1 MNARRLSKISL
12 LAAAFSSL
20 ASAQFSFMVT
30 QAGRSNPVENGGN
43 ISFTSRIGQVQL
55 AHVVATY
62 TGKGRIQIS
71 GGPSVVGAQAF
82 TSASFPT
89 TPLNVLAGKTF
100 EFDIQFLPTSAIQ
113 ATGQFNLNYTE
124 YLFNPSISL
133 EVPTPGIIQLN
144 LSGSAPSLVIAYA
157 ILPDANTV
165 TLPAGGAV
173 TFPPTA
179 LDATAV
185 ANLIFSNTGSGQGVI
200 TGITISGQA
209 YRLTNL
215 PLLPYTVASST
226 NISVQIQYKPT
237 GVGTDTGYVN
247 VTFQGEPSVT
257 INLQGT
263 GSASQFSF
271 QLIQP
276 DSQLPVAPGGTV
288 SFAQTKLGQTSS
300 VVFKIT
306 NSGNASGVISSISAT
321 GTAYTLTGLPA
332 LPLTL
337 GPNGAATFTA
347 TFTPTQPGTA
357 LGSLLINNN
366 SFTLSGVGLA
376 SQITVS
382 YDVSGTTVTL
392 SPSSNSVVFRP
403 VKISESAS
411 FTMTVKN
418 TGTLDAVLANI
429 GVGQNNSP
437 FSVTGLPALPISLG
451 PNAQFQFTLAFAPAT
466 LGFSNGT
473 LIVDST
479 TFNLVGSGTEPPPLP
494 AYTIGGVSG
503 TAQPLSQPSI
513 TLTLANP
520 YPVAL
525 SGTLTLSTAGTMPA
539 DPSVQFAS
547 GGLTVPFTIAA
558 NSTNASF
565 GNFGNRIGIQTGT
578 VANTITITPTFSTR
592 VGAVDLT
599 PQTPATLQFNIAGG
613 APSVLFAQATPSGL
627 TPGATSSTITISITG
642 YATSRSL
649 NSVTI
654 DFTPAAGFTMPSARF
669 TLDVRQLAASW
680 FRSSASTPFGGQFN
694 LTVPFTFQ
702 APLASSGAIVSPIA
716 SVSVTATNDAGTSG
730 AVQVA
735 VQ

>member
-1 MNARRLSKISL
+1 MNAISKIAL

-20 ASAQFSFMVT
+20 ASAQFSFIVT
-30 QAGRSNPVENGGN
+30 QAGRSNPVSNTGN
-43 ISFTSRIGQVQL
+43 ITFTSRIGQIQL

-62 TGKGRIQIS
+62 TGKGRITIPGQ
-71 GGPSVVGAQAF
+71 PNVVGAQAF
-82 TSASFPT
+82 SSANFPN
-89 TPLNVLAGKTF
+89 TPLTLQAGKTF

-113 ATGQFNLNYTE
+113 ATGQYNLGYNEILPDAGSGLDVST
-124 YLFNPSISL
+124 F
-133 EVPTPGIIQLN
+133 GIVQFN

-179 LDATAV
+179 LDATGV
-185 ANLIFSNTGSGQGVI
+185 ANLIFTNNGSGQGLI

-209 YRLTNL
+209 FRLTNL
-215 PLLPYTVASST
+215 PLLPYTVAPST
-226 NISVQIQYKPT
+226 NVSVQIQYKPT

-247 VTFQGEPSVT
+247 VTFQGEPAVT

-263 GSASQFSF
+263 GSSSQFSF
-271 QLIQP
+271 QVIQS
-276 DSQLPVAPGGTV
+276 DSQVPVAPGGTI
-288 SFAQTKLGQTSS
+288 SFPQTRLGQTNS

-306 NSGNASGVISSISAT
+306 NGGNASGAISSISAT
-321 GTAYTLTGLPA
+321 GAAYTLTGLPA

-357 LGSLLINNN
+357 LGNLLINNN

-382 YDVSGTTVTL
+382 YDVSGSTVTL
-392 SPSSNSVVFRP
+392 SQSNSSIVFRP
-403 VKISESAS
+403 VKITESTS
-411 FTMTVKN
+411 FTMRVKN

-437 FSVTGLPALPISLG
+437 FSVTGLPALPVSLA
-451 PNAQFQFTLAFAPAT
+451 PNAEFQFTLAFAPAT
-466 LGFSNGT
+466 LGFTNGT
-473 LIVDST
+473 LILDST
-479 TFNLVGSGTEPPPLP
+479 TINLVGSGTEPPPLP

-503 TAQPLSQPSI
+503 TAQPLTQPSI

-525 SGTLTLSTAGTMPA
+525 SGNLTLSTSGTMPA

-547 GGLTVPFTIAA
+547 GGLTVPFTVAA
-558 NSTNASF
+558 NSTSATF
-565 GNFGNRIGIQTGT
+565 GNFGSRIGLQTGT
-578 VANTITITPTFSTR
+578 VANTITLTPTFSTR

-599 PQTPATLQFNIAGG
+599 PATPTTLQFSVAGG
-613 APSVLFAQATPSGL
+613 GPAVLFAQATPSGL
-627 TPGATSSTITISITG
+627 TPGAASSTVTISLTG
-642 YATSRSL
+642 YATSRTL

-654 DFTPAAGFTMPSARF
+654 EFTPASGFSMPTSRF

-680 FRSSASTPFGGQFN
+680 FRSAASTPFGGQFN

-702 APLASSGAIVSPIA
+702 APLASSGTIISPIA
-716 SVSVTATNDAGTSG
+716 SVSVAATNDGGTSS
-730 AVQVA
+730 AVQVP